1 MYYQTKLIRT
11 FPRRAFFKF
20 FFFSAPLQFHALVL
34 DLFLFYFFSFWLIV
48 FLKKYLRTSFFHS
61 LIFFFLI
68 FLFDLHSCIVWFFFF
83 CRRPSSLCGLYLR
96 LLLPPVIRLFLRPKS
111 TSSHFLLLFLTHYHL
126 STIGLCFIS
135 VLFCSFLRC
144 FYSHPFL
151 LPPLRLWHSFYSVRP
166 ASSTSP
172 WERICG
178 DTVKKKK
185 KEKKESSSI
194 VPCRLFSA
202 SSANLANSRFLSL
215 RSAKLAGVQ
224 SSQSFPLPPLLGPKF
239 RVFSGGD
246 TRPP

>member
-1 MYYQTKLIRT
+1 MSTTDEPGSWIKIKNIYMYYQTKLIRT

-20 FFFSAPLQFHALVL
+20 FFFCPSSVSRATRSFFI
-34 DLFLFYFFSFWLIV
+34 LFFF
-48 FLKKYLRTSFFHS
+48 FLTGCFFKKYLRTSFFHS

-96 LLLPPVIRLFLRPKS
+96 LLLPPVIRLFLRSKS

-151 LPPLRLWHSFYSVRP
+151 LPPLRL
-166 ASSTSP
+166 
-172 WERICG
+172 
-178 DTVKKKK
+178 
-185 KEKKESSSI
+185 
-194 VPCRLFSA
+194 
-202 SSANLANSRFLSL
+202 
-215 RSAKLAGVQ
+215 
-224 SSQSFPLPPLLGPKF
+224 
-239 RVFSGGD
+239 
-246 TRPP
+246 